1 MEILIKNQQNLKP
14 FFNFMLTSLF
24 LFAPYYTF
32 ATTPRI
38 LDISDVIRIFI
49 YWFNSLMIIL
59 NIIYFLIIIILR
71 LFSKKISI
79 KNLIFG
85 ELIIISFL
93 TLIIYCLALFLHSQF
108 S

>member
-38 LDISDVIRIFI
+38 LDISDVVRIFI

-71 LFSKKISI
+71 FVFRKKY
-79 KNLIFG
+79 L
-85 ELIIISFL
+85 
-93 TLIIYCLALFLHSQF
+93 
-108 S
+108 